1 MPILEL
7 AFKILLDDALN
18 GKVEALNKWE
28 EHAEAHLFTTEQIK
42 QALGVFRACDGSCLF
57 RKSNA
62 LFLEAVWY
70 HYGLLDDSGHSKT
83 ILYYEASIKLGHSTA
98 MNNRAYMH
106 QHGSG
111 GEVNYVEAIR
121 LYEAAIKL
129 GNAAAMNNRAYMHE
143 HGIGGDVNYKEAI
156 RLYEAAITLGDTIA
170 MSNRAYMHQHGIGG
184 EVNYAEA
191 IRLYETA
198 IELDDADAMYD
209 RACMH
214 QHGIG
219 GEVNYA
225 EAIRL
230 YEAAIEL
237 GESAAMNNRA
247 YMHQHGIGGEVNY
260 TEAIRLYEAAI
271 KLGESAAMNNRA
283 AMHVRGE
290 GGEINSAEACRLY
303 EAAIEL
309 GNAMAIYNRAYMHAH
324 GLGGDKNY
332 REALALYREYESK
345 THVKLDISDLHKK
358 IITELKGNHELGN
371 LYAQIDQM
379 FQHGEAIGSAKG
391 ERVKA
396 HAKNLEA
403 KLDAFLLKHYE
414 GNSLTGE
421 KEQAFKAEFTQ
432 YLHSKDKDMGEHRAV
447 WKPIIANILIALTGI
462 GFVAL
467 LAKIIAH
474 ALTSHINKTDFSLNK
489 ACFFAETRTQCL
501 ALEIEQANN
510 WTLCKA

>member
-83 ILYYEASIKLGHSTA
+83 ILYYEASIKLGHST
-98 MNNRAYMH
+98 
-106 QHGSG
+106 
-111 GEVNYVEAIR
+111 
-121 LYEAAIKL
+121 
-129 GNAAAMNNRAYMHE
+129 
-143 HGIGGDVNYKEAI
+143 
-156 RLYEAAITLGDTIA
+156 
-170 MSNRAYMHQHGIGG
+170 
-184 EVNYAEA
+184 
-191 IRLYETA
+191 
-198 IELDDADAMYD
+198 
-209 RACMH
+209 
-214 QHGIG
+214 
-219 GEVNYA
+219 
-225 EAIRL
+225 
-230 YEAAIEL
+230 
-237 GESAAMNNRA
+237 
-247 YMHQHGIGGEVNY
+247 
-260 TEAIRLYEAAI
+260 
-271 KLGESAAMNNRA
+271 AMNNRA

-432 YLHSKDKDMGEHRAV
+432 YLHSKDKDMGEHRAM